1 MKKLIQTTCVI
12 LVSVSGLWANEF
24 KVAGGSGEVGK
35 SAGDYSA
42 AASGKTYPLGWWA
55 RTGSDRLNIEFNE
68 QNVFRLLPKSEVQVT
83 GEGAANTKFRR
94 ILNLKSGGVDLDL
107 PTIKTTGSKVE
118 VQTPTAICGA
128 VGTAFSVDADSGK
141 FNVREGKI
149 SAQAKGDDSFA
160 AQSVN
165 GSFTLNPG
173 KENGFSNAN
182 NVSGS
187 FTLNGKSY
195 SGSGVNLQ
203 VAKGKGDSMA
213 AVRVSGGS
221 VGGAGSGSYI
231 MDGGKLVPVDP
242 SQATLHSSY
251 LNAAQREGQLNVQIK
266 SGAGGSQ
273 AQLDQ
278 AAAAATELRKRLF
291 QRKVVRDTVKDTVRQ
306 INPAAR
312 PVRIHP

>member
-1 MKKLIQTTCVI
+1 MKTFLTLSSLTLFLLSSAHAK
-12 LVSVSGLWANEF
+12 EF

-35 SAGDYSA
+35 SVDSYAS

-68 QNVFRLLPKSEVQVT
+68 QNVFRLLPKSEVQIT

-128 VGTAFSVDADSGK
+128 VGTVFTVNADTGN
-141 FNVREGKI
+141 FNVREGRI
-149 SAQAKGDDSFA
+149 SAQSKGDDSFA

-173 KENGFSNAN
+173 KENGFSNAS

-187 FTLNGKSY
+187 FSVNGKSY
-195 SGSGVNLQ
+195 SASGVNLQ
-203 VAKGKGDSMA
+203 VAKGKGDSLA
-213 AVRVSGGS
+213 AVKVSGGS
-221 VGGAGSGSYI
+221 LGGSGSGSYI
-231 MDGGKLVPVDP
+231 MEGGKLVPVEA
-242 SQATLHSSY
+242 SKASLHSSY
-251 LNAAQREGQLNVQIK
+251 LTAAQREGQINLSIRTGN
-266 SGAGGSQ
+266 GGSQ
-273 AQLDQ
+273 AQLD
-278 AAAAATELRKRLF
+278 AAAAAASELRRELF
-291 QRKVVRDTVKDTVRQ
+291 NRKVVRDTVKDTVRQ

-312 PVRIHP
+312 PMIRP